1 MWRNGCPSY
10 RVVSAVTLLTFGLGC
25 TSWKTQQ
32 LAPEQVV
39 ASKRPDQV
47 RVIQSNG
54 AQLELWSPQLS
65 NDSLVGR
72 LQRTDSTKLTGMPL
86 ADIKEL
92 HVRGVS
98 AGKTVL
104 LAAGVGVT
112 VLLIAAAVSSGDAY
126 YVRPPDT
133 LSCPVVYSWDGQH
146 WRLDSGTFGG
156 AIMPALSRTDVDN
169 LLHAAAVRDTVRLR
183 VANVSRE
190 TDYLDYLAVLAV
202 DHRPGTV
209 VVPDGEGRL
218 HSLGAPVAPIAA
230 ADFRGS
236 DVLARVHRSDGW
248 SWESAP
254 GGRDSSR
261 AADVRDGVELSFQRP
276 PGTTAARLLVD
287 ASNTAWAELMM
298 ARFVALHGDA
308 TQAWYDSVA
317 ADGRLARRIGGMM
330 AREVYLDVSV
340 RVDGRWERQGLVR
353 EAGPEISKQQIV
365 PLDLSGVSGDTVTI
379 RLESAPSLWLVDR
392 VAIDYSAPE
401 SFTAREITP
410 SRAVD
415 HSGRDIRTLL
425 ATADER
431 EYVMERGDRAELA
444 FAVPPIPS
452 GRARSYVLVTRGWY
466 RLDVP
471 ATGAP
476 QFALLERVL
485 GEPLAASRLIT
496 GDLGRAIATLEQ
508 E

>member
-1 MWRNGCPSY
+1 
-10 RVVSAVTLLTFGLGC
+10 VTLLTFGLGC

-39 ASKRPDQV
+39 ASKRPEQV

-92 HVRGVS
+92 QVRGVS

-104 LAAGVGVT
+104 LVAGVGVT
-112 VLLIAAAVSSGDAY
+112 VLLIAAAALSDQEYFSPG
-126 YVRPPDT
+126 PDS
-133 LSCPVVYSWDGQH
+133 LNSCPFVYSWDGRQ

-156 AIMPALSRTDVDN
+156 AIMPALTRTDVDN
-169 LLHAAAVRDTVRLR
+169 LLSVAAVEDTVRLR
-183 VANVSRE
+183 VANQSRE
-190 TDYLDYLAVLAV
+190 TDHLDYFAVLAV
-202 DHRPGTV
+202 DHRPGTT

-218 HSLGAPVAPIAA
+218 QSLGAPAAPIAA
-230 ADFRGS
+230 SDFRGG
-236 DVLARVHRSDGW
+236 DVLARVQRSDGW

-261 AADVRDGVELSFQRP
+261 AADVRDGIELSFRRRP
-276 PGTTAARLLVD
+276 AATAARLLVD

-298 ARFVALHGDA
+298 GRFVALHGDA

-317 ADGRLARRIGGMM
+317 ADRRLARRIGGMM
-330 AREVYLDVSV
+330 AREVYLTVSV

-353 EAGPEISKQQIV
+353 EAGPEISKQQVV

-401 SFTAREITP
+401 SFTAGEITP

-415 HSGRDIRTLL
+415 QGGRDIRTLL
-425 ATADER
+425 AAADER

-496 GDLGRAIATLEQ
+496 GDLGRAIAALEQ